1 MNDHAVNYRELVK
14 KIPLDRLLVETD
26 RTSSASASPHVAM
39 PHDSSASSSIS
50 IFDVLAKTADILNI
64 SAAELERI
72 TDENADR
79 FLGVV

>member
-1 MNDHAVNYRELVK
+1 MPQN
-14 KIPLDRLLVETD
+14 PL
-26 RTSSASASPHVAM
+26 
-39 PHDSSASSSIS
+39 ASSSIS